1 MPDIDEDDS
10 AAPSSAA
17 PARRGRPRWSDRPKL
32 APDAAGRQGRVTKL
46 ALEAFGGKDEA
57 IAYLNADSGK
67 LGGRP
72 LDVAIAS
79 AEGLLRVERDLD
91 QKMS

>member
-1 MPDIDEDDS
+1 MPDIDEDESGGAS
-10 AAPSSAA
+10 AS

-46 ALEAFGGKDEA
+46 ALEVLGGKDAA
-57 IAYLNADSGK
+57 IAYLNADCGK

-72 LDVAIAS
+72 LDLAIAS
-79 AEGLLRVERDLD
+79 AEGLLRVERDLG
-91 QKMS
+91 QKVG